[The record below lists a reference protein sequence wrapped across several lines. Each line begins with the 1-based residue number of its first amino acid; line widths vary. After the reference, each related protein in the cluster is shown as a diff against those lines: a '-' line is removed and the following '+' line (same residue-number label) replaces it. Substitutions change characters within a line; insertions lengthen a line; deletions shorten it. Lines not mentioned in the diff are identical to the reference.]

1 MNEYYYTDRYI
12 QICSADTSITY
23 TTFSPFTDCRTF
35 CPIWVRWRKS
45 AISYRKYCGGKQS
58 TKVRVA
64 KMATSNGRFA
74 KNCWNFFFW
83 GWHFVLNIICT
94 FTSNWSIFECV
105 FITFLWMKCA
115 WCKKPTKCLL
125 CYINV
130 IFFEWVEHELHIFS
144 LRLFISWSKFLEG
157 SNSYVDFLILSFLKV
172 SFFCQFKFKTKFAN
186 LRENNF
192 LKK

>member
-1 MNEYYYTDRYI
+1 MQKWPLQMGGLPKI
-12 QICSADTSITY
+12 VGIF
-23 TTFSPFTDCRTF
+23 FSEGDILFWILYAHLL
-35 CPIWVRWRKS
+35 PI
-45 AISYRKYCGGKQS
+45 GQ
-58 TKVRVA
+58 
-64 KMATSNGRFA
+64 F
-74 KNCWNFFFW
+74 
-83 GWHFVLNIICT
+83 
-94 FTSNWSIFECV
+94 FECV

-115 WCKKPTKCLL
+115 WCKKPMKCLL
-125 CYINV
+125 CYNNV

>member
-1 MNEYYYTDRYI
+1 MADWLHVNITSFNRQFFVHSNVMIGFKFFFADKLVYYEYFLNFLRKFCLSKKKNHEWILLHRPIHSNMFRGYI
-12 QICSADTSITY
+12 YY

-94 FTSNWSIFECV
+94 FASNWSIFWVCFYYIFMDE
-105 FITFLWMKCA
+105 M
-115 WCKKPTKCLL
+115 CL
-125 CYINV
+125 V
-130 IFFEWVEHELHIFS
+130 
-144 LRLFISWSKFLEG
+144 
-157 SNSYVDFLILSFLKV
+157 
-172 SFFCQFKFKTKFAN
+172 
-186 LRENNF
+186 
-192 LKK
+192 

>member
-1 MNEYYYTDRYI
+1 MFRGYI
-12 QICSADTSITY
+12 YY

-74 KNCWNFFFW
+74 KNCWNFFSEGDILFW
-83 GWHFVLNIICT
+83 ILYAHLLPIGQF
-94 FTSNWSIFECV
+94 FECV

>member
-1 MNEYYYTDRYI
+1 MSTFLTFLESSVFQKRKIMNEYILLHRPIHSNMFRGYI
-12 QICSADTSITY
+12 YY

-94 FTSNWSIFECV
+94 FTSNWSIFWVC
-105 FITFLWMKCA
+105 FY
-115 WCKKPTKCLL
+115 
-125 CYINV
+125 YI
-130 IFFEWVEHELHIFS
+130 FMDEMCWV
-144 LRLFISWSKFLEG
+144 
-157 SNSYVDFLILSFLKV
+157 
-172 SFFCQFKFKTKFAN
+172 
-186 LRENNF
+186 
-192 LKK
+192 